1 MDNTGAANIATVH
14 FRGWVDA
21 AKLLQPDL
29 LVHLSVE
36 ELRSQ
41 FRRFVAKLEELAPT
55 QKKLDNL
62 KVFSLFLNPNL
73 HLYTDIQS
81 VLAIMANAS
90 VAMGLESVVEE
101 EDLNPKRQDDQD
113 DFDEPG
119 GGGGEDV
126 DAAAVGREAV
136 AVEEGGA
143 GGARTT
149 IRVATKLA
157 AVSCS
162 ELHGDMQ

>member
-81 VLAIMANAS
+81 VLAILSNAS
-90 VAMGLESVVEE
+90 VAMGLESVVESWVAIME
-101 EDLNPKRQDDQD
+101 HHNSAVRPLTQDRL
-113 DFDEPG
+113 E
-119 GGGGEDV
+119 
-126 DAAAVGREAV
+126 
-136 AVEEGGA
+136 
-143 GGARTT
+143 
-149 IRVATKLA
+149 
-157 AVSCS
+157 
-162 ELHGDMQ
+162 